1 MWKLKA
7 GLDLTMLAYYTYFLN
22 ILAYYTMLAY
32 YAYSTKGP
40 IVANQLTSLK
50 LHTETVT
57 NNYRLNNNTN
67 KTKKRLSFAR

>member
-1 MWKLKA
+1 MLP
-7 GLDLTMLAYYTYFLN
+7 TILAYYIYFLY
-22 ILAYYTMLAY
+22 ILAYYTMIAY

-57 NNYRLNNNTN
+57 NNYQLNINTN

>member
-1 MWKLKA
+1 MLP
-7 GLDLTMLAYYTYFLN
+7 TILAYYIYFLY

-32 YAYSTKGP
+32 YAYITKGP

-57 NNYRLNNNTN
+57 NNYQLNINTN

>member
-1 MWKLKA
+1 MLP
-7 GLDLTMLAYYTYFLN
+7 TILAYYIYFLY

-57 NNYRLNNNTN
+57 NNYQLNINTN

>member
-1 MWKLKA
+1 
-7 GLDLTMLAYYTYFLN
+7 MLAYYTYFLY

-57 NNYRLNNNTN
+57 NNYQLNINAN